1 MLPDGRISPEGMNSL
16 NHYSYGSI
24 EAWMYRDVC
33 GIRPGE
39 AGYRKAVIEPHVDA
53 RLKFV
58 EGRLNASAGLFKS
71 GWEYA
76 DDGTVTYRVEVP
88 FNAEAEFVLEGERR
102 TLPAGSYTFV
112 HKEES

>member
-1 MLPDGRISPEGMNSL
+1 MCAGSVRERPD
-16 NHYSYGSI
+16 
-24 EAWMYRDVC
+24 
-33 GIRPGE
+33 
-39 AGYRKAVIEPHVDA
+39 KAVIEPHADA